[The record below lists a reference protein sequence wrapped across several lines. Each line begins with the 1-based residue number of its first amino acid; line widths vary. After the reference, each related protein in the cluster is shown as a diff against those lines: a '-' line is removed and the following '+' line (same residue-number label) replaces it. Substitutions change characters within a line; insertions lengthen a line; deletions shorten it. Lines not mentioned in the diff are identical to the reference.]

1 MTKEGDSNMK
11 MTACIQ
17 KTTILSAVTGS
28 VLFASCL
35 AVAGPPFLTDDPE
48 PVEYRHHEFYI
59 ATQFTKT
66 ADGTSGTLPHLE
78 YNYGA
83 VPNVQVHVIVPFAFS
98 DPKEGSR
105 ESGLG
110 DIEFGVK
117 YRFLEET
124 DSRPMAGVFPILVT
138 STGDEKQGLGN
149 GSAQLFLPLWLQKK
163 WGDWQTYG
171 GGGYWFNNASGAK
184 NHWFFGWQLQKELSE
199 HITLGGELF
208 YNTEKVEGEGSSVGF
223 NLGGFYHFDEHNHL
237 LFSVGSG
244 LSNISQT
251 NQFSSYL
258 GYQLTW

>member
-1 MTKEGDSNMK
+1 MK
-11 MTACIQ
+11 ISACIR
-17 KTTILSAVTGS
+17 KTTILSTVTS
-28 VLFASCL
+28 SLLFASCL

-48 PVEYRHHEFYI
+48 PIDYQHHEFYI
-59 ATQFTKT
+59 ATQLTKT

-83 VPNVQVHVIVPFAFS
+83 APNLMVHILVPYAYS
-98 DPKEGSR
+98 DPQVGSR

-110 DIEFGVK
+110 DIELGVK
-117 YRFLEET
+117 YRFLQET
-124 DSRPMAGVFPILVT
+124 DSLPMAGIFPIVVT
-138 STGDEKQGLGN
+138 STGDEKKGLGN

-184 NHWFFGWQLQKELSE
+184 NHWFFGWQLQNELSE
-199 HITLGGELF
+199 HVTLGGEIF

-223 NLGGFYHFDEHNHL
+223 NVGGFYHFNENNHL

-244 LSNISQT
+244 LSNISLT